1 MGNSNSPATM
11 SEPSASRALESWIA
25 TGSWILTPADI
36 ATTTSLA
43 PTASAHSA
51 CATATYS
58 IYITATSHALAAL
71 HRAAPA
77 TYSIYITATSL
88 ALASP
93 HGIAAYTTDLY
104 KPWQTAST
112 ARVIIGSTST
122 APHRR
127 LLLTGAAI
135 VDATPAKVHL

>member
-1 MGNSNSPATM
+1 MPD
-11 SEPSASRALESWIA
+11 ASTSRTGLAGVAVGWIA
-25 TGSWILTPADI
+25 TGSCILASPIETT
-36 ATTTSLA
+36 TTTSLA

-51 CATATYS
+51 CATAAYS

-104 KPWQTAST
+104 KPWQAAST
-112 ARVIIGSTST
+112 ARVIIGSAST
-122 APHRR
+122 APLIR

-135 VDATPAKVHL
+135 VAATPAKVHL